1 MGHFIFHDI
10 DENVYTGG
18 MDDEELEKEIPL
30 FHSGFPVSYLMGD
43 SSGNY
48 FIHKK

>member
-30 FHSGFPVSYLMGD
+30 FHSGFPVNHLTGD
-43 SSGNY
+43 SSGKY
-48 FIHKK
+48 FI